1 MSVFFFFKKKVIVYI
16 IFSMVLNLL
25 TGQKRK
31 CAMKQIKL
39 KDINS
44 IESVISHSIC
54 WGKQTNNKKK

>member
-1 MSVFFFFKKKVIVYI
+1 
-16 IFSMVLNLL
+16 MVLNLL